1 MKIVLKIFV
10 SILIVSV
17 LIIDTII
24 AKEKGYFEVHEKGWH
39 WYREVPGADKNQV
52 TPNPNN
58 KTEADKETLPQNP
71 IEELKGYQKRLEEA
85 KAMAVMHPNKEN
97 IEKYQYLQYE
107 ALERA
112 NKFSNIWMEN
122 VYRNPEL
129 NYSLISPTSQKAR
142 HVYLHEKEKKKMEK
156 IEELSKEYGLFYFFK
171 KGCEYCKEFGP
182 IVKRFSEK
190 YKWSVLAISEFGE
203 EEELFDRNVRDNGLA
218 ERWGVSTYP
227 SLFAVN
233 PNTGD
238 VIPIANGM
246 ISIEEMEER
255 IMLITRENEE
265 NNAND
270 I

>member
-1 MKIVLKIFV
+1 MKRSLLIFIVIIV
-10 SILIVSV
+10 ILNM
-17 LIIDTII
+17 IINTIS

-39 WYREVPGADKNQV
+39 WYQAEPG
-52 TPNPNN
+52 PNKESENN
-58 KTEADKETLPQNP
+58 KETLSQNP
-71 IEELKGYQKRLEEA
+71 IEELKEYQRKLEEA

-97 IEKYQYLQYE
+97 IEKYQYLQHE

-142 HVYLHEKEKKKMEK
+142 HVYLHEEEKKKEEK
-156 IEELSKEYGLFYFFK
+156 IAELSREYGLFYFFK

-190 YKWSVLAISEFGE
+190 YKWEVLAISEFGE
-203 EEELFDRNVRDNGLA
+203 EE
-218 ERWGVSTYP
+218 P

-233 PNTGD
+233 PKTGD

-246 ISIEEMEER
+246 ISIEEMEDR
-255 IMLITRENEE
+255 IMTIMRGNEE
-265 NNAND
+265 D
-270 I
+270 EK